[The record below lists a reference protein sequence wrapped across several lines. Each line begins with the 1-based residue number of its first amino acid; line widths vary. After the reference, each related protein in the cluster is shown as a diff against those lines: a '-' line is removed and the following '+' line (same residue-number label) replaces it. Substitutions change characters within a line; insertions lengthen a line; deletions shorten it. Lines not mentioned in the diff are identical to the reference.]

1 MFNSIFGRLFTTTVL
16 VILVA
21 LLLAVSLSAYL
32 VRVEYLDDTSVD
44 MEAYRADLNDAYL
57 DSGMPSISNINF
69 FQYILQFAYEK
80 DILVVIF
87 DQSGGIW
94 WFSPANIAEDVMISP
109 EDRDFNNLRIQALA
123 GHKISKIFGQDNIMD
138 VPVVSYAA
146 PLTDEN
152 GQNIGAVAM
161 FEKMG
166 DLAILFSSINKQF
179 MISAVVSFIV
189 AFMLILAIARSITKP
204 INEVTRSVKSLAKGD
219 YSTRVE
225 YKGEDEI
232 SYLANSFN
240 DMARDLENHEA
251 LRNSFVGNVSHE
263 LRTPLTSITGFI
275 QGVMDGTVP
284 KEEQD
289 KYLGV
294 ALSETKRL
302 NALITDLMELS
313 KVDSGKFPIRL
324 TAFDINELMRITLLS
339 FEKRIDEKH
348 LDVHVD
354 FEAENIYVAADK
366 DKITQVVTNLID
378 NAIKFNEDKG
388 VLRIATIL
396 RKNKVIARV
405 TNTGKPIDKKDK
417 KFIFERFYK
426 ADQSHN
432 RGIPGT
438 GIGLSLVKKILVQHG
453 ERIWIEDTPRE
464 TTFAFTLESAR
475 TLKSQPVDSSLEEK

>member
-32 VRVEYLDDTSVD
+32 VRVEYLDNTSSE
-44 MEAYRADLNDAYL
+44 MEAYRGELNDAYIA
-57 DSGMPSISNINF
+57 SGLNSVSNISF
-69 FQYILQFAYEK
+69 FHSVLEFAYDQ

-87 DQSGGIW
+87 DQNGGIW
-94 WFSPANIAEDVMISP
+94 WFSSANIAENVMLNP
-109 EDRDFNNLRIQALA
+109 DDRDFNYLRLQALS
-123 GHKISKIFGQDNIMD
+123 GHNVSKIFGQNKIMD
-138 VPVVSYAA
+138 VSVVSYAA
-146 PLTDEN
+146 PLKDDG
-152 GQNIGAVAM
+152 GQTVGAIAM
-161 FEKMG
+161 FKKMG

-179 MISAVVSFIV
+179 MISAVVSFAV
-189 AFMLILAIARSITKP
+189 AFLLILAIARSITKP

-240 DMARDLENHEA
+240 EMARDLENHET

-275 QGVMDGTVP
+275 QGVMDGTIP
-284 KEEQD
+284 KEDQD
-289 KYLGV
+289 MYLGI

-302 NALITDLMELS
+302 NTLITDLMELS
-313 KVDSGKFPIRL
+313 KVDSGKFPIRP
-324 TAFDINELMRITLLS
+324 TAFDINELLRITLLS

-348 LDVHVD
+348 LDVDVD

-366 DKITQVVTNLID
+366 GKITQVVTNLID
-378 NAIKFNEDKG
+378 NAIKFNTDGG
-388 VLRIATIL
+388 VLRIATEL
-396 RKNKVIARV
+396 KKSKVVARI
-405 TNTGKPIDKKDK
+405 TNTGKPISEKDK
-417 KFIFERFYK
+417 EFIFERFYK

-432 RGIPGT
+432 RDIPGT
-438 GIGLSLVKKILVQHG
+438 GIGLSLVKKILAQHG
-453 ERIWIEDTPRE
+453 EKIWIEDTPTE

-475 TLKSQPVDSSLEEK
+475 TLK

>member
-32 VRVEYLDDTSVD
+32 VRVEYLDDTSYD
-44 MEAYRADLNDAYL
+44 MEAYREELNDAYL
-57 DSGMPSISNINF
+57 NSDMPSVSNINF
-69 FQYILQFAYEK
+69 FQDILRFAYEHNV
-80 DILVVIF
+80 LVVIF
-87 DQSGGIW
+87 DQTGGIW
-94 WFSPANIAEDVMISP
+94 WFSPSDIADDVMLNP
-109 EDRDFNNLRIQALA
+109 DDRDFNALRVQALD
-123 GHKISKIFGQDNIMD
+123 GHKISKIFGQDKIMD
-138 VPVVSYAA
+138 VPVVGYAA
-146 PLTDEN
+146 PLEN
-152 GQNIGAVAM
+152 EYGQTIGAVAM

-166 DLAILFSSINKQF
+166 DLAILFNSINKQF

-189 AFMLILAIARSITKP
+189 AFLLILAIARSITRP

-240 DMARDLENHEA
+240 EMAKDLENHET

-289 KYLGV
+289 KYLGI
-294 ALSETKRL
+294 ALAETKRL

-324 TAFDINELMRITLLS
+324 TAFDINELLRITLLS
-339 FEKRIDEKH
+339 FEKRIDEKR
-348 LDVHVD
+348 LDVRVD

-378 NAIKFNEDKG
+378 NAIKFNADKG
-388 VLRIATIL
+388 VLRISTVL
-396 RKNKVIARV
+396 RKNKVIARI
-405 TNTGKPIDKKDK
+405 TNTGEPISKKDK
-417 KFIFERFYK
+417 EFIFERFYK

-432 RGIPGT
+432 RDIPGT
-438 GIGLSLVKKILVQHG
+438 GIGLSLVKKILAQHG
-453 ERIWIEDTPRE
+453 ERIWIEDTPNE

-475 TLKSQPVDSSLEEK
+475 TFK